1 MFALP
6 TSGGG
11 KQFCFHIKSSKPDA
25 FLFRIHTESSAARH
39 QNHTQ
44 TQTRSHIS
52 SSSLVLPSQIPD
64 NHPLSLHYRVPSGYL
79 TRPQTNRQRS
89 STRSFP
95 LNPSNPKKLEKT
107 PSGVRAAGKESPK
120 FPSATPLLL
129 VATAPS
135 AHIHILI
142 PAAQNFLRKPPLQP
156 SPLQNHPVAGGISLL
171 TWSFFLIAL
180 SVFCS
185 FGNRRSISLLS
196 FFFGRRAGS

>member
-1 MFALP
+1 M
-6 TSGGG
+6 
-11 KQFCFHIKSSKPDA
+11 
-25 FLFRIHTESSAARH
+25 
-39 QNHTQ
+39 
-44 TQTRSHIS
+44 
-52 SSSLVLPSQIPD
+52 
-64 NHPLSLHYRVPSGYL
+64 VPSRYL
-79 TRPQTNRQRS
+79 TRPHTTRHPS

-95 LNPSNPKKLEKT
+95 LNPSKPEKNPKQACSRERK
-107 PSGVRAAGKESPK
+107 SQV
-120 FPSATPLLL
+120 PSATPLLL